1 MTRAAQAER
10 TRAAILTT
18 ARTLFATHGYD
29 ATSLQTIA
37 DEMDVTKAN
46 VYYYF
51 RTKSAILEALLDN
64 TIVFF
69 EALLRETAKIR
80 GKRARAEHMV
90 AGFVDQVVANR
101 ALSPLGRT
109 DPSVRRNERINAELA
124 RLAAEAMRL
133 LYGDDPT
140 DDQRAAWYLASDVG
154 PVIAGLRHLTDDEL
168 REVLKRLCLRV
179 LRG

>member
-10 TRAAILTT
+10 TRATILVT
-18 ARTLFATHGYD
+18 ARKLFAAHGYD

-64 TIVFF
+64 SIAFF
-69 EALLRETAKIR
+69 ETMLDETAKIR
-80 GKRARAEHMV
+80 GRRARAEHMV

-101 ALSPLGRT
+101 ALSPLGQT

-124 RLAAEAMRL
+124 RLAEKAMQL
-133 LYGDDPT
+133 LFGDEPT
-140 DDQRAAWYLASDVG
+140 DDQRAAWFLTSDVG
-154 PVIAGLRHLTDDEL
+154 PVIAAFPHLTDDEL
-168 REVLKRLCLRV
+168 REVLRRLCLRV
-179 LRG
+179 LRV

>member
-10 TRAAILTT
+10 TRAQILVT
-18 ARTLFATHGYD
+18 ARRLFATHGYD

-64 TIVFF
+64 SITFF
-69 EALLRETAKIR
+69 EQLIDETAKIK
-80 GKRARAEHMV
+80 GKRARLEHLV
-90 AGFVDQVVANR
+90 AGFVDQVVQNR
-101 ALSPLGRT
+101 ALSPLGQT
-109 DPSVRRNERINAELA
+109 DPSVRRNERINADLDALA
-124 RLAAEAMRL
+124 QKAMRL
-133 LYGDDPT
+133 LYGDEPT
-140 DDQRAAWYLASDVG
+140 DDQKAAWFLASDVG

-168 REVLKRLCLRV
+168 RDVLTRLCLRV
-179 LRG
+179 LRV

>member
-10 TRAAILTT
+10 TRAQILTT
-18 ARTLFATHGYD
+18 ARGLFATRGYD

-64 TIVFF
+64 TIAFF
-69 EALLRETAKIR
+69 GTLMEETAKIR
-80 GKRARAEHMV
+80 GRRARAEHLV

-101 ALSPLGRT
+101 ALSPLGQT

-124 RLAAEAMRL
+124 RLATTAMGL
-133 LYGDDPT
+133 LYGDEPT
-140 DDQRAAWYLASDVG
+140 DDQRAAWFLASDVG
-154 PVIAGLRHLTDDEL
+154 PVIAGLPHLTDDEL
-168 REVLKRLCLRV
+168 REVLRRLCLRV
-179 LRG
+179 LKV